1 MTQTIPAKDINIRY
15 LIDNLGL
22 QKNQDEEFFREW
34 QDNLP
39 ELTDLEKQLL
49 DQVKAGF
56 FNLIDYP
63 PVLKNVVRMSVV
75 DPILFIGGFFLY
87 PLYIR
92 NEPAVNLALEDEDI
106 IIKGKIDTLV
116 LKDQF
121 WAMVIESKKAEF
133 SLEVGRGQIL
143 AYMLA
148 NPHPNPPNYGMIST
162 GGGFMFVKLVNG
174 EIPQY
179 ALSKGFLTLNPGNE
193 LYDVLPILKRLTQI
207 ALEGI

>member
-1 MTQTIPAKDINIRY
+1 M
-15 LIDNLGL
+15 
-22 QKNQDEEFFREW
+22 
-34 QDNLP
+34 
-39 ELTDLEKQLL
+39 
-49 DQVKAGF
+49 
-56 FNLIDYP
+56 
-63 PVLKNVVRMSVV
+63 
-75 DPILFIGGFFLY
+75 
-87 PLYIR
+87 YIR

-133 SLEVGRGQIL
+133 SLEVGRSQIL

-148 NPHPNPPNYGMIST
+148 NPHPNRPNYGMIST
-162 GGGFMFVKLVNG
+162 GCGFMFVKLVNG

-193 LYDVLPILKRLTQI
+193 LYDVLRILKRLTQI

>member
-1 MTQTIPAKDINIRY
+1 MTQTIPAKDINIRF

-63 PVLKNVVRMSVV
+63 PVLENVVRMSVV

-133 SLEVGRGQIL
+133 SLEVGR
-143 AYMLA
+143 
-148 NPHPNPPNYGMIST
+148 
-162 GGGFMFVKLVNG
+162 
-174 EIPQY
+174 
-179 ALSKGFLTLNPGNE
+179 
-193 LYDVLPILKRLTQI
+193 
-207 ALEGI
+207 